1 MIATVLN
8 TKISGVENKIVVLN
22 TKIAEIGNKT
32 IDFSKYIATPGE
44 IFDPKIKQANL
55 VGKNDFD
62 DKLIS
67 LNKKIQIK

>member
-1 MIATVLN
+1 MELR
-8 TKISGVENKIVVLN
+8 TKFRTIVVIN

-32 IDFSKYIATPGE
+32 IDFSKYIATPEFNKFAGE

-55 VGKNDFD
+55 AGKNDFD

>member
-1 MIATVLN
+1 MELR
-8 TKISGVENKIVVLN
+8 TKFRTIVVLN
-22 TKIAEIGNKT
+22 TKLAEIGNKT
-32 IDFSKYIATPGE
+32 IDFSKHIATPEFNKFTGE
-44 IFDPKIKQANL
+44 IFDAKIKQANL

>member
-1 MIATVLN
+1 MELR
-8 TKISGVENKIVVLN
+8 TKFRTIVVLN

-32 IDFSKYIATPGE
+32 IDFSKYIATPEFNKFTGE
-44 IFDPKIKQANL
+44 IFDPKIKQVNL